1 MHDDA
6 MVIILGEPL
15 DLVAPAS
22 WIWIFI
28 IFIFVLLL
36 ELFLY

>member
-1 MHDDA
+1 
-6 MVIILGEPL
+6 MVIIFREPL

-28 IFIFVLLL
+28 IFIFIFFFQ
-36 ELFLY
+36 LFLY